1 MLKRTE
7 IHFVCILNHQI
18 ITNREEEPV
27 KAGRIYFSLPFEYAF
42 HCGGGK
48 NLRHLVTLPP

>member
-18 ITNREEEPV
+18 ITNREEEPL